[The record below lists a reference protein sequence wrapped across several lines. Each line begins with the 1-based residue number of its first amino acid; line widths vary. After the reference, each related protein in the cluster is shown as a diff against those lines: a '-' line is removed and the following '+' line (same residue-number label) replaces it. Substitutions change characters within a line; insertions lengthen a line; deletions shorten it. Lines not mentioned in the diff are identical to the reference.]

1 MRFLIYFLII
11 LVSGCA
17 TMEHLDE
24 LLTLK
29 NVSDNQKDMDI
40 YLKKQIK
47 GFKKLLDDIKNDRL
61 RKGESK
67 NYIISTYYDPILTK
81 QVGELKD
88 IREVLLYRHPTEYFN
103 SDRVY
108 LYINNKGR
116 LAYWEVK
123 PAESQQQTTK

>member
-1 MRFLIYFLII
+1 
-11 LVSGCA
+11 
-17 TMEHLDE
+17 MEHLDE

-29 NVSDNQKDMDI
+29 NVSDNQRDMDI

-67 NYIISTYYDPILTK
+67 NSIISTYYDPILTK
-81 QVGELKD
+81 QVGESKD